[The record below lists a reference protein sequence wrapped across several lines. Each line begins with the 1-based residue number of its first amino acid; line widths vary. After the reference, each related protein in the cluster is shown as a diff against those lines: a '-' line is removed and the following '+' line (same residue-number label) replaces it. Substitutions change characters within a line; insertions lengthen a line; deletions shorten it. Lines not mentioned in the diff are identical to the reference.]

1 MSVSSSDHTVDCS
14 TAGRPGSGK
23 LADELGERGEDV
35 EDMEDVEDEAAAGG
49 GGVEGFLQGPEAG
62 VAAALIAGGAL
73 VERSPVEQAICA
85 PRAEQE
91 PFGARSRGEG
101 ERAPKGSD

>member
-1 MSVSSSDHTVDCS
+1 MPDL
-14 TAGRPGSGK
+14 SGK

-35 EDMEDVEDEAAAGG
+35 QDEAAAGG
-49 GGVEGFLQGPEAG
+49 GGAEGFLEGPEVDA
-62 VAAALIAGGAL
+62 AAALIAGGAL
-73 VERSPVEQAICA
+73 VERSPVEQAIYA

-91 PFGARSRGEG
+91 PLGARSRGEG